1 MSKKNRQKRLN
12 KTLKLLRI
20 QASLDRAE
28 FFAEGG
34 TLAEWRGISSTHTD
48 RKKKF
53 NKKACR
59 GKHWQK

>member
-1 MSKKNRQKRLN
+1 MSKKNRNKRLQ

-28 FFAEGG
+28 FFANGG
-34 TLAEWRGISSTHTD
+34 TLAEWRGISATHTD
-48 RKKKF
+48 RKKEQ

-59 GKHWQK
+59 RKKWQK